1 MNLRPSCGTLVL
13 LVHPDEGVDSE
24 HNAGPRPGR
33 GARGSAARTSPIP
46 VFSQGMV
53 GYGAAIDPPRGV
65 VDAVAPV
72 SGKLLKLM
80 PHAYIV
86 MTPDNVGVL
95 VHLGLD
101 TVALKG
107 EGFTTHVSQGDDV
120 TAGQVVITYDVP
132 SVVAKGLNP
141 IVPVVVMDERESGN
155 VVPSEA
161 VTSGADIASGRK
173 SFHGQQVD
181 GSRHPG
187 RTPRTSAASPQTP
200 SVPCWPASRPRC
212 SAWPPVRRRWR
223 STTNWRPAATPD

>member
-1 MNLRPSCGTLVL
+1 MSTTRVL
-13 LVHPDEGVDSE
+13 APVAGRAVPLHDVPD
-24 HNAGPRPGR
+24 
-33 GARGSAARTSPIP
+33 P

-107 EGFTTHVSQGDDV
+107 EGFTAHVSQGDEV

-132 SVVAKGLNP
+132 SIEAKGLNP
-141 IVPVVVMDERESGN
+141 IVPVVVMDERESAN
-155 VVPSEA
+155 VIPSDV
-161 VTSGADIASGRK
+161 VTAGAELVSGAILFTANK
-173 SFHGQQVD
+173 
-181 GSRHPG
+181 
-187 RTPRTSAASPQTP
+187 
-200 SVPCWPASRPRC
+200 
-212 SAWPPVRRRWR
+212 
-223 STTNWRPAATPD
+223 